1 IEGFGKSPVATRD
14 GTVLGNSTTCI
25 TDDRILVFVIIAVTC
40 VHICFKG
47 CGKAVGQHEIKIT
60 YPVECIA
67 YCPTII
73 QFRLPYHVAV
83 TVLIAGY
90 DLLRVSVL
98 VVDDIASAVPLRVS
112 GTVKHIIPLI
122 HLYGGSGI

>member
-1 IEGFGKSPVATRD
+1 M
-14 GTVLGNSTTCI
+14 
-25 TDDRILVFVIIAVTC
+25 
-40 VHICFKG
+40 
-47 CGKAVGQHEIKIT
+47 
-60 YPVECIA
+60 
-67 YCPTII
+67 
-73 QFRLPYHVAV
+73 AV

-122 HLYGGSGI
+122 HLYGGSGIVIYRSSFRIVRVYRVNGSHIAAEIERIAV